1 MAVNQVVYAG
11 ETLIDLRGDTV
22 TPETLAKG
30 VKAHDASGNQITGT
44 LSNQIGELV
53 FTLDDGTTVSM
64 SQIASVTIP
73 AGSVKKI
80 TADSVSVWEQNPLP
94 TTYQRVQ
101 WIGVSGS
108 QWINTDISPKS
119 DDVIYECQWVE
130 TTLES
135 GTNLFGSTNSS
146 SSSSKW
152 SGSHYHPSGG
162 SIYSATGGTDGCC
175 RSSGITAGAVN
186 TLKTVMKN
194 NTITMTLN
202 GTTKSG
208 TYSGSIQNGV
218 NISLFGDYRGG
229 SIQRAKYTR
238 MYYWKMTENGVV
250 MRHMIPC
257 YRTSDSVIG
266 MYDLIGKRFY
276 TNAGS
281 GTFTKGTNV

>member
-1 MAVNQVVYAG
+1 MAVNHIVYG
-11 ETLIDLRGDTV
+11 GKTLIDLRADTV
-22 TPETLAKG
+22 TPETLEKG
-30 VKAHDASGNQITGT
+30 IIAHDASGNPITGT
-44 LSNQIGELV
+44 RSNQVESLV
-53 FTLDDGTTVSM
+53 FTLDDGTTVDI
-64 SQIASVTIP
+64 SQIASITIP

-80 TADSVSVWEQNPLP
+80 TADSMNVWEQNPLP
-94 TTYQRVQ
+94 AEYQRVQ

-119 DDVIYECQWVE
+119 ENVTYECEWVE

-152 SGSHYHPSGG
+152 SGSHYHPNGG
-162 SIYSATGGTDGCC
+162 TIYSATGGTDGCC
-175 RSSGITAGAVN
+175 RTSGITAGSLN
-186 TLKTVMKN
+186 TLKTVMN
-194 NTITMTLN
+194 NKTITMTLN
-202 GTTKSG
+202 GKTSSG

-257 YRTSDSVIG
+257 YRKSDNVIG
-266 MYDLIGKRFY
+266 MYDLIGRRFY

-281 GTFTKGTNV
+281 GTFTKGGNV